1 MSPIEDFGP
10 ETTFHRVLWDHAE
23 NGRSEKVKLVPDDN
37 IKRVVLCSGKVYY
50 DLFEE
55 RENRRNGDIYL
66 MRVEQLY
73 PFPARALIQELGRFP
88 NAEIVWCQ
96 EEPKN
101 QGAWT
106 FVEPNIE
113 WVLDHIGAD
122 CRRPRYIGRSAC
134 ASTAAG
140 LMSKHTAELH
150 AFLDEAL
157 TLQD

>member
-1 MSPIEDFGP
+1 
-10 ETTFHRVLWDHAE
+10 
-23 NGRSEKVKLVPDDN
+23 
-37 IKRVVLCSGKVYY
+37 
-50 DLFEE
+50 
-55 RENRRNGDIYL
+55 
-66 MRVEQLY
+66 VEQLY
-73 PFPARALIQELGRFP
+73 PFPARALIQELSRFP

-106 FVEPNIE
+106 FIEANIE

-122 CRRPRYIGRSAC
+122 SRRPRYVGRPAC

-157 TLQD
+157 TLQG

>member
-1 MSPIEDFGP
+1 
-10 ETTFHRVLWDHAE
+10 
-23 NGRSEKVKLVPDDN
+23 
-37 IKRVVLCSGKVYY
+37 
-50 DLFEE
+50 
-55 RENRRNGDIYL
+55 
-66 MRVEQLY
+66 
-73 PFPARALIQELGRFP
+73 LGRFP

-113 WVLDHIGAD
+113 WVLDHIDAKY
-122 CRRPRYIGRSAC
+122 RRPRYVGRSAS

-140 LMSKHTAELH
+140 LMSKHTAELN

-157 TLQD
+157 TLQT